1 MDEKKDYDLTCW
13 YLNIRRLTELL
24 SASGF
29 VDRRET
35 RSASDLGNDVL
46 LRAAILADYKNAV
59 IEWMRLNQPPTLGQ
73 LLLSETVASGKIF
86 THYSNFYCK
95 GLGAY
100 RNQKSWQPHNPPEI
114 YSKLDD
120 LAPGA
125 LLRIQYHP
133 EHLTAESAW
142 TFLSGQRALF
152 VLAAIREVHDGT
164 ISAIPYVIGTMLL
177 GGGKT
182 SVKGRRWA
190 NRFEVFVD
198 GIDSFALVRNEPHPK
213 KSELSL
219 LKDIPEESIKRAFA
233 EIIGEPNVP
242 KDWGG
247 EASDLFSANVM
258 LDGERISTAFAF
270 KGPAKFRPMR
280 MAELGKNGDQI
291 HRLFSEPAD
300 LLVLQHCHEI
310 TPPVRAAMRAYAT
323 NIGNPR
329 LFSLINGYDTLR
341 VLRAYGKCGFS
352 PIVGSGAAEGRGK

>member
-1 MDEKKDYDLTCW
+1 MDEKNDYDLTCW

-29 VDRRET
+29 AVRRES
-35 RSASDLGNDVL
+35 RSANDLGDDVL

-59 IEWMRLNQPPTLGQ
+59 IEWVKLNQPSTLGQ
-73 LLLSETVASGKIF
+73 LLLSETVAPGKIF

-100 RNQKSWQPHNPPEI
+100 RNEKSQRPPKPPEI

-125 LLRIQYHP
+125 LLRVQYHP

-152 VLAAIREVHDGT
+152 VLAAIREIRDGT
-164 ISAIPYVIGTMLL
+164 INAIPYVIGTMLPSS
-177 GGGKT
+177 GKN
-182 SVKGRRWA
+182 SIKGRRWG
-190 NRFEVFVD
+190 NRLEVFVD
-198 GIDSFALVRNEPHPK
+198 GIDSFALVRNELYPK
-213 KSELSL
+213 KSELLL
-219 LKDIPEESIKRAFA
+219 LKDIPEESIKQAFA
-233 EIIGEPNVP
+233 EIIGEPSVP

-247 EASDLFSANVM
+247 EASDLFSANVI
-258 LDGERISTAFAF
+258 LDGERISTALAF

-280 MAELGKNGDQI
+280 MSELGKNGDQI

-329 LFSLINGYDTLR
+329 LFSLIDGYDTLR
-341 VLRAYGKCGFS
+341 VLRAYEKCGFS
-352 PIVGSGAAEGRGK
+352 PTVGSGAAKRGGK